1 MSNKYLVLVESPN
14 KKSTIKSYLSNDY
27 RVEASVGHIS
37 EIRDGGKYFNTGID
51 PEKGFCA
58 DFARSQDKKEIVAR
72 LSKLVQE
79 SDIVYVCSDPDREGE
94 AIAWSLKKFLKIPNS
109 KLRRAT
115 FQEINKKAVLD
126 ALSNY
131 RDIDDNL
138 VDAAHARMKL
148 DKMLGYRM
156 SPIARK
162 SISAKSVGRCQGKT
176 FLLIRESDNKIV
188 GTINVRWNLSE
199 EMLQFGGHIG
209 YGIRP
214 TERRKGYNKINLYL
228 GMIEA
233 KKVGLEKVMLDC
245 DVNNLG
251 SDKTLKALGGKL
263 ERTEIDP
270 SDGILTNV
278 YWFDVNETLEKYKE
292 IYEPYI
298 SIKEDIKT
306 K

>member
-1 MSNKYLVLVESPN
+1 MEKFYFERPSIERKNEIIEYLDEFVKY
-14 KKSTIKSYLSNDY
+14 
-27 RVEASVGHIS
+27 G
-37 EIRDGGKYFNTGID
+37 
-51 PEKGFCA
+51 
-58 DFARSQDKKEIVAR
+58 
-72 LSKLVQE
+72 
-79 SDIVYVCSDPDREGE
+79 SDINGSG
-94 AIAWSLKKFLKIPNS
+94 S
-109 KLRRAT
+109 
-115 FQEINKKAVLD
+115 
-126 ALSNY
+126 
-131 RDIDDNL
+131 
-138 VDAAHARMKL
+138 L
-148 DKMLGYRM
+148 DKIYDGYTFEQALDRCLKM
-156 SPIARK
+156 EDEEY
-162 SISAKSVGRCQGKT
+162 AKSVGRCQGKT

-228 GMIEA
+228 GIIEA